1 MNHSPARRRQSRAR
15 GFTLV
20 ETMVAVGIAG
30 VLSSVAYPSLE
41 GHVLRARRTDALV
54 TLMTAQLAQERYRA
68 NNRSYGSLAETG
80 LRSTSTA
87 GYYAL
92 QVTTNSADGFALLAS
107 ATGAQARDAACRNL
121 RLSSLGNGL
130 VYASGPDAATG
141 NDAAANRKCWS
152 L

>member
-1 MNHSPARRRQSRAR
+1 MNQLSFRRRVR

-30 VLSSVAYPSLE
+30 VLSSVAYPSFE
-41 GHVLRARRTDALV
+41 GHVLRARRTDGLV
-54 TLMTAQLAQERYRA
+54 ALMTAQLAEERYRA
-68 NNRSYGSLAETG
+68 NNTSYGSLAETG
-80 LRSTSTA
+80 LRSTSSA
-87 GYYAL
+87 GYYTL
-92 QVTTNSADGFALLAS
+92 QVTTNTADGFVLLAS
-107 ATGAQARDAACRNL
+107 ATGAQARDAGCRHL

-130 VYASGPDAATG
+130 AYASGPDTGTG